1 MGENPVIQSFAYL
14 LAHAP
19 EFVRY
24 GSKPRREIGLD
35 PGLAEKIANHLRPFE
50 EAVRYPPNQVFLGN
64 LHPEDLA
71 ARPAPWWKNPVE
83 EAKKDGAYGPFLD
96 QTEFYGF
103 LKAADLFDLIW
114 FTPEFTALLVE
125 RIRNHP
131 LVFPSDLANLGQ
143 GHPIEKIRFRIE
155 NEKSLPLYD
164 GGELIGAIHRD
175 HGDDEALQAD
185 VLLENLA
192 TKASGAL
199 AIRVLL
205 QRSGVDPKTV
215 DYILSCSEEA
225 VGDRYQRGG
234 GNLAKAVGEA
244 CGLINATGS
253 DVKAF
258 CAGPVYAI
266 VHAGS
271 LVKAG
276 VFDRV
281 IVFGGGCQCKLGM
294 KFAGHLKHGMPIL
307 EDVLAGMAFLVTR
320 DDGKSP
326 VIRLESVGKHR
337 IGDGSS
343 QQEIFTSL
351 VVRPLE
357 KMGMKMTEVD
367 KIATELHNPEVT
379 LPQGS
384 GNVPLNNY
392 KLMAALAVMRKE
404 IERGDMESF
413 IAAHGMP
420 GFSPTQGHIPAA
432 MPYFGH
438 AAEAMSAGKIKNSLF
453 VAKGSLFLGR
463 MSRLSDGLSFFLEK
477 NTGLHVKTEKCN

>member
-1 MGENPVIQSFAYL
+1 MGKNPVVQSYAYL

-24 GSKPRREIGLD
+24 GSKPRREIGVD
-35 PGLAEKIANHLRPFE
+35 PTLADKIDQHLRSFE
-50 EAVRYPPNQVFLGN
+50 DAVRYPPNQVFLGN

-71 ARPAPWWKNPVE
+71 ARPNPWWRNPVE
-83 EAKKDGAYGPFLD
+83 DAKRDGAYGPFLD
-96 QTEFYGF
+96 QLEFYGF
-103 LKAADLFDLIW
+103 LRAVDQFDLVW
-114 FTPEFTALLVE
+114 FTPEFTRRLAE
-125 RIRNHP
+125 SIQNHP
-131 LVFPSDLANLGQ
+131 LAFPADIANLGQ
-143 GHPIEKIRFRIE
+143 GYSIDKIRTRIE
-155 NEKSLPLYD
+155 HEKSLAFFYK
-164 GGELIGAIHRD
+164 GELIGAIHRAHD
-175 HGDDEALQAD
+175 DDEALQAD
-185 VLLENLA
+185 VLLENLV
-192 TKASGAL
+192 TKASGTL
-199 AIRVLL
+199 AVRALL
-205 QRSGVDPKTV
+205 QRSGIRPEAV

-244 CGLINATGS
+244 CGLVNATGS

-258 CAGPVYAI
+258 CAAPVYAI

-294 KFAGHLKHGMPIL
+294 KFAGHLKHDMPIL
-307 EDVLAGMAFLVTR
+307 EDVLAGMAFLVTA
-320 DDGKSP
+320 DDGRSP
-326 VIRLESVGKHR
+326 VIRLESVGKHK
-337 IGDGSS
+337 IGDGSG

-392 KLMAALAVMRKE
+392 KLIAALAVMRKE
-404 IERGDMESF
+404 IERSDMEGF
-413 IAAHGMP
+413 IASRGMP
-420 GFSPTQGHIPAA
+420 GFSPTQGHVPAA
-432 MPYFGH
+432 VPYLGH
-438 AAEAMSAGKIKNSLF
+438 AAEAMAAGKIKNALF

-477 NTGLHVKTEKCN
+477 NKGSRP